1 MKNTLNIM
9 KSILVSV
16 FVVLN
21 FQMILM
27 AQQAEVININTDE
40 TLRSILVARQ
50 ADGRSRI
57 IVGTNRGKLFYQDPN
72 ADFTMSE
79 FLEYTVLPATPKV
92 IRDITQAS
100 NNDLY
105 ALKQDGLYR
114 YNKARN
120 EWSLF
125 ANLDIFREAKSRDS
139 EAELRGMAFAGT
151 KTNRLCIVGGN
162 YKNDF
167 LSKEILRC
175 SDSLTSRFW
184 NEVKLL
190 GNRTHQ
196 ELQLSSIFFDSTG
209 KNGWTVG
216 TANDMGVIWSTTDG
230 GESWAEDKND
240 LPSTLFSL
248 DGNKKMVY
256 AIGTD
261 GLIVYKRLDTE
272 KRAVKISEDN
282 LDTAKS
288 LLLQPGSEIIVNLEK
303 SVGKNLPNQIKGIIQ
318 EVVTTIDQRKL
329 YKIKLKNAQPVQ
341 IIGIRLDFILENVY
355 FDQSAIVMDSKKDD
369 SSRMDSG
376 WTTLEP
382 SKIKNQRFD
391 KNQLNSIKFDQTG
404 RYGFIV
410 GKDGIILKT
419 DDFGESWREIF
430 GTGLDDI
437 DLFAI
442 AYSDNFA
449 LIAGSNGTIVKIRL

>member
-1 MKNTLNIM
+1 VKNILTLV
-9 KSILVSV
+9 KSVLVSI
-16 FVVLN
+16 FIILN
-21 FQMILM
+21 FQIISV
-27 AQQAEVININTDE
+27 AQQPEVININTTE

-57 IVGTNRGKLFYQDPN
+57 IVGTNRGRLFYQNTN
-72 ADFTMSE
+72 ADFITPD
-79 FLEYTVLPATPKV
+79 FLEYEVLPKTQKV
-92 IRDITQAS
+92 IRDIAQAS

-105 ALKQDGLYR
+105 ALKQDGLYL
-114 YNKARN
+114 YDKASN
-120 EWSLF
+120 EWSLLD
-125 ANLDIFREAKSRDS
+125 NLDKFRESKSRDS

-167 LSKEILRC
+167 LSKEILKC
-175 SDSLTSRFW
+175 TNSLISRFW
-184 NEVKLL
+184 NEGKLL
-190 GNRTHQ
+190 GNRTYQ

-230 GESWAEDKND
+230 GESWVEDKID

-272 KRAVKISEDN
+272 KKAVKTSEDK

-288 LLLQPGSEIIVNLEK
+288 LLLQPGSEVIINLEK
-303 SVGKNLPNQIKGIIQ
+303 SIGKNLPDQIKGTIQ
-318 EVVTTIDQRKL
+318 DVVTTIDQRKL
-329 YKIKLKNAQPVQ
+329 YKIKLKNVQPKQ
-341 IIGIRLDFILENVY
+341 IMGISLDFILENVY
-355 FDQSAIVMDSKKDD
+355 FDQSFIVLDSKKEDA
-369 SSRMDSG
+369 SRMDSG
-376 WTTLEP
+376 WTILEP
-382 SKIKNQRFD
+382 SEIKDRRFD
-391 KNQLNSIKFDQTG
+391 KNQLNSIKFDRTG

-410 GKDGIILKT
+410 GKNGIILKT
-419 DDFGESWREIF
+419 EDFGESWRQISVVR
-430 GTGLDDI
+430 LDDI